1 MDVDFIWT
9 VVAFILTLLT
19 LSYLLGDNPLFRLA
33 AYLFVGVSAGYVAV
47 ILLFEVIFPRLVVPL
62 IFGSSAEKLLAIVPA
77 ILSVLLLFK
86 LFPRLTSL
94 GNPSMAFLVG
104 SGAAVIIGGAVSGTL
119 FGQIRGAIQ
128 PFDLSQSG
136 NVLQAGSQLIGGIIL
151 LIGTALTLIYFQF
164 SARRKTNQQISRSA
178 AVQVAAFGGQIFI
191 AITLG
196 ALYAGILS
204 AALTA
209 LIERFD
215 FLRTAI
221 QTFLP

>member
-1 MDVDFIWT
+1 
-9 VVAFILTLLT
+9 
-19 LSYLLGDNPLFRLA
+19 
-33 AYLFVGVSAGYVAV
+33 
-47 ILLFEVIFPRLVVPL
+47 
-62 IFGSSAEKLLAIVPA
+62 
-77 ILSVLLLFK
+77 
-86 LFPRLTSL
+86 
-94 GNPSMAFLVG
+94 
-104 SGAAVIIGGAVSGTL
+104 
-119 FGQIRGAIQ
+119 
-128 PFDLSQSG
+128 
-136 NVLQAGSQLIGGIIL
+136 LQDGSQLIGGIIL

-164 SARRKTNQQISRSA
+164 SARRKSNQQISRSA

-196 ALYAGILS
+196 ALYAGILA

>member
-1 MDVDFIWT
+1 MDVDFAWT
-9 VVAFILTLLT
+9 AVAFTLTLLT

-47 ILLFEVIFPRLVVPL
+47 ILLFEVIFPRLIVPL
-62 IFGSSAEKLLAIVPA
+62 IFGSSGEKLLAAVPA
-77 ILSVLLLFK
+77 VLSILLVFK
-86 LFPRLTSL
+86 LSPRLTTL

-104 SGAAVIIGGAVSGTL
+104 SGAAVIVGGAVSGTL

-128 PFDLSQSG
+128 PFALTQSG
-136 NVLQAGSQLIGGIIL
+136 NIFQAGGQLIGGIIL
-151 LIGTALTLIYFQF
+151 IIGTVLTLTYFQF
-164 SARRKTNQQISRSA
+164 SARRKANQQISRSA
-178 AVQVAAFGGQIFI
+178 AVQAAAFGGQVFI

-196 ALYAGILS
+196 ALYAGILA

>member
-1 MDVDFIWT
+1 MDVDFAWT
-9 VVAFILTLLT
+9 AVAFILTLLT

-33 AYLFVGVSAGYVAV
+33 AYLFVGVSAGYIAI
-47 ILLFEVIFPRLVVPL
+47 ILLNEVITSRLIVPL
-62 IFGSSAEKLLAIVPA
+62 IFGSPAEKLLALVPTV
-77 ILSVLLLFK
+77 LSVLLLFK
-86 LFPRLTSL
+86 LSPRLTTL

-119 FGQIRGAIQ
+119 FGQIGAAIQ
-128 PFDLSQSG
+128 PFALSQSG
-136 NVLQAGSQLIGGIIL
+136 SNIGAGGQLLAAVFL
-151 LIGTALTLIYFQF
+151 LIGTVSTLIYFQF
-164 SARRKTNQQISRSA
+164 SARRNAAQQASRPA
-178 AVQVAAFGGQIFI
+178 PVQMAAFVGQIFI

-196 ALYAGILS
+196 ALYAGIL
-204 AALTA
+204 AAAITA